1 VRDDVIGEVAE
12 PTAAPAE
19 PLAGRLDMAFDA
31 LFDEYF
37 ARAVRLAA
45 LTGGPGIDTQAIA
58 ADALARVWL
67 KWRNRTVD
75 DFWPYLRVAVVNGV
89 RSAER
94 HRQVVERHAQQERP
108 VTSAPGSEPAIV
120 ERAAVA
126 AVLARLP
133 NRQRTALVLRY
144 FEDLSVEQC
153 ARVMRCSVG
162 TAKSTT
168 ARALAALRAVLEEQ
182 GDDVHG

>member
-1 VRDDVIGEVAE
+1 VRDDVIGELVE
-12 PTAAPAE
+12 PAATPAA
-19 PLAGRLDMAFDA
+19 PLAGAADVSFDA
-31 LFDEYF
+31 LFDEHF

-45 LTGGPGIDTQAIA
+45 LTGGPAVDAQAIA

-67 KWRNRTVD
+67 KWRARAVD

-94 HRQVVERHAQQERP
+94 HRRVVERHAQQERP
-108 VTSAPGSEPAIV
+108 VTAAPGSEPAIV

-126 AVLARLP
+126 AALTRLP

-144 FEDLSVEQC
+144 FEDLGIEEC
-153 ARVMRCSVG
+153 ARVMRCSAG
-162 TAKSTT
+162 TVKSTT
-168 ARALAALRAVLEEQ
+168 ARALDALRAVLEEQ
-182 GDDVHG
+182 GDD

>member
-1 VRDDVIGEVAE
+1 MRDDVIGELVGTATVPAGPVA
-12 PTAAPAE
+12 
-19 PLAGRLDMAFDA
+19 PLAAGFDA
-31 LFDEYF
+31 LFDEHF
-37 ARAVRLAA
+37 ARAVRLAV
-45 LTGGPGIDTQAIA
+45 LSGSPGIDAQAVA

-67 KWRNRTVD
+67 KWQTRAVD

-94 HRQVVERHAQQERP
+94 HRRVVERHARATPP
-108 VTSAPGSEPAIV
+108 VDADPAAEPLIV
-120 ERAAVA
+120 EREAIATA
-126 AVLARLP
+126 LAKLP

-144 FEDLSVEQC
+144 FEDLSLAEC

-168 ARALAALRAVLEEQ
+168 ARALAAMRIVLEEQ
-182 GDDVHG
+182 RDDRD

>member
-1 VRDDVIGEVAE
+1 VRDDVIGEVE
-12 PTAAPAE
+12 PPAATAAA
-19 PLAGRLDMAFDA
+19 PLGGASDVAFDA
-31 LFDEYF
+31 LFDEHF

-45 LTGGPGIDTQAIA
+45 LAGGPGLDAQGFA

-67 KWRNRTVD
+67 KWQTHEVD

-94 HRQVVERHAQQERP
+94 HQRVVARHARQDRP
-108 VTSAPGSEPAIV
+108 VTAAPASEPAIV

-126 AVLARLP
+126 AALARLP

-182 GDDVHG
+182 DDD